1 MSGAAIAVSSFK
13 LTKHP
18 FRNWIEKKSSSHS
31 VYFTKHFFLNT
42 GVLFFPLCILKMN
55 GTFGDLSIV
64 NTFINS
70 SLHNNSL
77 QILDGK
83 DTNNTAEKYDPVSTL
98 ILFLLYIYIVPNM
111 HASYFFFFTK
121 YCNIMLTL

>member
-13 LTKHP
+13 LTQHP

-31 VYFTKHFFLNT
+31 VYFTKHFFFKHRSS
-42 GVLFFPLCILKMN
+42 FFPPSVKMN

-98 ILFLLYIYIVPNM
+98 IFFLLYIYCPQ
-111 HASYFFFFTK
+111 HACKLFFF
-121 YCNIMLTL
+121 Y